1 MATRKSYTPELGREP
16 IRRSWGGRPSAWPKS
31 EAIAAPSPAS
41 SAFIAEGF
49 LGVSMIRRWK
59 DQLGENSDR
68 AFPAKAIRAGERQSA
83 RVKGNP
89 RG

>member
-31 EAIAAPSPAS
+31 EGIAAPSPAS

-59 DQLGENSDR
+59 DQLGENGDR